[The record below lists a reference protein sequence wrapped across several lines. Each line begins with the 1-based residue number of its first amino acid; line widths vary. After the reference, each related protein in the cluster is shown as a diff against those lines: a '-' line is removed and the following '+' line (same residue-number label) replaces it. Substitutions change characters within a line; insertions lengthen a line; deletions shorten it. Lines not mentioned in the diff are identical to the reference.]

1 MLSDDWMDVSMFWEN
16 KLDEFHGFLI
26 KSRVFTNEIIDVG
39 RMFLSSVEQVGEFNE
54 SMILT
59 THTFSAIQFL
69 KKPSIF

>member
-1 MLSDDWMDVSMFWEN
+1 MSSTVLLLKV
-16 KLDEFHGFLI
+16 
-26 KSRVFTNEIIDVG
+26 VFSNEIIDVG
-39 RMFLSSVEQVGEFNE
+39 RMILSSVEQVGEFNE